1 VVARGGIDPAL
12 RMFNPSTILEYRGSD
27 VRPARY
33 PHGFGFLCIEAKTE
47 IYSSAKRERCYDP
60 LHKADYRHDE
70 TQRHQRPVTGLL
82 RVVRIE
88 GGLVMG
94 GCGLVRV
101 LGRDFLNILSSWALC
116 F

>member
-1 VVARGGIDPAL
+1 
-12 RMFNPSTILEYRGSD
+12 MFNPLSILVYRGTG
-27 VRPARY
+27 VRPSKHRRGLA
-33 PHGFGFLCIEAKTE
+33 FLYTEAKTE